1 MIAVEAVSLGRSYE
15 PRRGGKPVRALDN
28 FSIQIDEGE
37 IHGLLGPNG
46 AGKTT
51 FIKILSTLLLPSEG
65 SAFVLGRDVTLELRF
80 VRSSI
85 GIVLGGDKGLHS
97 QLSARE
103 TLLYW
108 SALYGVPR
116 DETKSRIAALLERVG
131 LTERGDAWV
140 ETYSRGMKQRLHL
153 ARGLIAN
160 APVLFLD
167 EPTIGM
173 DPLAALDFRK
183 LIADLRNEGR
193 TILLTTHDMA
203 EAEAV
208 CDRVSL
214 IDHGRLIAVETPAT
228 LGRLLSQF
236 ERVDFGASFALAET
250 VRSIAGVTRVSALP
264 QSDSYRAEVAD
275 RPALSAVLAHLVSA
289 GVTSVRTSPPSLEE
303 VYIHLIG
310 ERGLEL

>member
-15 PRRGGKPVRALDN
+15 PRKRGKPVRALDN
-28 FSIQIDEGE
+28 LSIQIERAE

-65 SAFVLGRDVTLELRF
+65 SAFVLGRDVTRELRF

-97 QLSARE
+97 QLSGRE
-103 TLLYW
+103 TLVYW
-108 SALYGVPR
+108 SALYGVPSH
-116 DETKSRIAALLERVG
+116 ETKSRVEALLERVG
-131 LTERGDAWV
+131 LTERADAWV

-153 ARGLIAN
+153 ARGLIGN

-183 LIADLRNEGR
+183 LVADLRQEGR
-193 TILLTTHDMA
+193 TIVLTTHDMA

-214 IDHGRLIAVETPAT
+214 IDHGKLVAVETPAT

-236 ERVDFGASFALAET
+236 ERVDFAASAALAET
-250 VRSIAGVTRVSALP
+250 VRSIAGVIRVTALP
-264 QSDSYRAEVAD
+264 QPNSYRADVAN
-275 RPALSAVLAHLVSA
+275 RSTLSAVLARLVGA
-289 GVTSVRTSPPSLEE
+289 GVTVHAHVAAQFGGGVHPSD
-303 VYIHLIG
+303 
-310 ERGLEL
+310 R